1 MFKVEPTYDD
11 YTPVR
16 LTLLDP
22 PRSIDLTQCQV
33 EHLRAEL
40 LRQMEQRFVR
50 TPSGHRCTSRY
61 RRTEPTK

>member
-11 YTPVR
+11 YTPIR
-16 LTLLDP
+16 LIIIESGDDP

-61 RRTEPTK
+61 R